1 MRLPGRACYRARLR
15 VLKLRYLLFLLL
27 VAGTVFVAA
36 STGSQ
41 PSTAAKQSG
50 NPLEGMDFY
59 VDRDFPG
66 YAAWRRAGG
75 KKKALLAK
83 IALEPKNIWYGGF
96 TRPASQFRGKVRRPI
111 EDAESRGEL
120 PLLTVLRAE
129 STQCSPTYQGG
140 GPKEDRLTRQWYAK
154 FANAIGDSRV
164 VVAFE
169 PDSLGTIE
177 CHARSRR
184 DDRIKLLRYGVTQLA
199 NLPNTTVYIEAGA
212 SDWFPPSKAANLLRA
227 VGVGKVRGF
236 MLNATHYDWI
246 ANNVRHGLKISRKLG
261 GKHFIINTAKAG
273 RGPVHYKRGNQR
285 INVWCEPGL
294 RGIGVA
300 PTTDTMHEKVDGYL
314 WVNRPGFHQSCRG
327 RKIAWNTKLGLSY
340 ARFGTNWVRPPK
352 GTRLG
357 HKKRYPL
364 RRFIDGP

>member
-1 MRLPGRACYRARLR
+1 MRR
-15 VLKLRYLLFLLL
+15 LRYLLFLLL

-36 STGSQ
+36 STGSER
-41 PSTAAKQSG
+41 STASKQSG
-50 NPLEGMDFY
+50 NPLAGIDWY
-59 VDRDFPG
+59 VDTEAPSWL
-66 YAAWRRAGG
+66 AWRGAAGR
-75 KKKALLAK
+75 KKALLAK
-83 IALEPKNIWYGGF
+83 IALEPKNIWYGAF
-96 TRPASQFRGKVRRPI
+96 TRPASQFRAKVRRPI
-111 EDAESRGEL
+111 EAAEARDEL

-129 STQCSPTYQGG
+129 STQCSRTYQGG
-140 GPKEDRLTRQWYAK
+140 GPKEDRATREWYEK

-169 PDSLGTIE
+169 PDSLGTID

-184 DDRIKLLRYGVTQLA
+184 DDRKKLLRYGVTQLA

-212 SDWFPPSKAANLLRA
+212 SDWFPPGQAARLLRS

-246 ANNVRHGLKISRKLG
+246 ASNVRHGLKISRLLG

-273 RGPVHYKRGNQR
+273 RGPVHYRRGNLR

-294 RGIGVA
+294 RGLGVP
-300 PTTDTMHEKVDGYL
+300 PTTDTLHPKVDAYL
-314 WVNRPGFHQSCRG
+314 WVNRPGYNQSCGG
-327 RKIAWNTKLGLSY
+327 RKLAWNTKLALSY
-340 ARFGTNWVRPPK
+340 ARFATNWVRPPK

-357 HKKRYPL
+357 HKRRYPL
-364 RRFIDGP
+364 RRFINGP